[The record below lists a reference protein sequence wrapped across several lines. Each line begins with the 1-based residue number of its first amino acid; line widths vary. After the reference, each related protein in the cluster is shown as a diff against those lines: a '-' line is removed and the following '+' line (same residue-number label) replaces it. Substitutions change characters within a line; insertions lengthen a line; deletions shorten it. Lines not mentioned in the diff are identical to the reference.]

1 MNNCV
6 RRFQKISTLDAHA
19 ASADRTHE
27 FRHPCF
33 QRNSEHLLVNI
44 KRVCKKAGS
53 PCACVRRG
61 APFLRLLVQLLLLP
75 TSSAA
80 EHAVWRC
87 SGTRIG

>member
-61 APFLRLLVQLLLLP
+61 APFFATAR
-75 TSSAA
+75 AA
-80 EHAVWRC
+80 AAAANVVRC
-87 SGTRIG
+87 